1 MTLDF
6 FNRRRSWLLLTLLM
20 AAVWFGN
27 LEYRKLVR
35 PDEGRY
41 AEIAREMATSG
52 DWVTP
57 RLNDIKYFEKPA
69 LQYWITAGAYRL
81 FGEHHWTARLWS
93 ALTGFLGI
101 LFSAFAATRLFGR
114 EAGLLTAAVLG
125 SSLLYTLIAHMNS
138 LDMGM
143 TFFMGGA
150 LMSFLLAQQDGASA
164 RANRLW
170 MHVAWAALAF
180 SVLSK
185 GLMGIVLPGAVL
197 VLYTLIERDFGLW
210 KRLHLFSGI
219 ALFMAIAAPWFIAV
233 SIVNPEFF
241 HFFFIHEHFER
252 FLTKTHGRYEPWWWF
267 IPVLAAGILPWLI
280 TLVDSMGR
288 AWKADTLKQNPHPN
302 PLPAPAR
309 SVSAGFP
316 LLRSDHGE
324 TGEGEKVSLR
334 NVRINGFK
342 PKRFLL
348 IWAVFIFVFFS
359 LSGSKLASYI
369 LPIFPALALLI
380 GEHLSR
386 IDGRRLFWQILP
398 VAFLAAAGLLLAPN
412 TVRFA
417 GNELARGQYAL
428 FANWLLAASAIWLV
442 GTVIALL
449 LSYRDKVRGAI
460 IVLACSSLIAAQV
473 LLTGHDSLSAT
484 RSDYAIAEQIKP
496 HLRPDAPFYSLEG
509 YDQTLTFYLK
519 RTVTLVAY
527 QDEMAFGIAQEP
539 DEQLPHK
546 WLPDIESFKQA
557 WVRQPYALAIMPHST
572 YQQLA
577 SQGLPMRVIARSID
591 KTAVTTP

>member
-1 MTLDF
+1 MAPDSV
-6 FNRRRSWLLLTLLM
+6 NIRRAWMLLVLLM

-101 LFSAFAATRLFGR
+101 FFTAFAASRLFGR
-114 EAGLLTAAVLG
+114 EAGLLSAAVLG

-150 LMSFLLAQQDGASA
+150 LMSFLLAQQDAASA
-164 RANRLW
+164 GSNRLW

-185 GLMGIVLPGAVL
+185 GLMGIVLPGAVI

-210 KRLHLFSGI
+210 KKLHLFSGI

-233 SIVNPEFF
+233 SIANPEFF

-252 FLTKTHGRYEPWWWF
+252 FLTKIHGRYEPWWWF
-267 IPVLAAGILPWLI
+267 IPVLVAGILPWLI
-280 TLVDSMGR
+280 TLIDAMAH
-288 AWKADTLKQNPHPN
+288 AWKVDESSPLPN
-302 PLPAPAR
+302 PLPLA
-309 SVSAGFP
+309 
-316 LLRSDHGE
+316 
-324 TGEGEKVSLR
+324 GEGAEVSLR
-334 NVRINGFK
+334 DVRTNRFK

-380 GEHLSR
+380 GDHLSR
-386 IDGRRLFWQILP
+386 IDGRRLFWQMLP
-398 VAFLAAAGLLLAPN
+398 VAFLAAAGLVLAPN
-412 TVRFA
+412 AVRFA
-417 GNELARGQYAL
+417 DNELARGQYAQ
-428 FANWLLAASAIWLV
+428 FANWLLAASAIWLA
-442 GTVIALL
+442 GTVVALL
-449 LSYRDKVRGAI
+449 LSCRDKVRAAI
-460 IVLACSSLIAAQV
+460 IVLACTSLIAAQI

-496 HLRPDAPFYSLEG
+496 HLRPGAPFYSLEG

-539 DEQLPHK
+539 HK
-546 WLPDIESFKQA
+546 WLPTIESFKQA
-557 WVRQPYALAIMPHST
+557 WVGQPYALAIMPHAT
-572 YQQLA
+572 YQQL
-577 SQGLPMRVIARSID
+577 SQQRLPMRVIARSVD
-591 KTAVTTP
+591 KIVVRTP

>member
-6 FNRRRSWLLLTLLM
+6 INRRRFWLLLTLLM

-27 LEYRKLVR
+27 IEYRKLVR

-41 AEIAREMATSG
+41 AEIAREMAASG
-52 DWVTP
+52 DWITP
-57 RLNDIKYFEKPA
+57 RLNGIKYFEKPA

-81 FGEHHWTARLWS
+81 FGEHNWTARLWS
-93 ALTGFLGI
+93 VLTGFLGI
-101 LFSAFAATRLFGR
+101 FFTAFAGRRLFGR
-114 EAGLLTAAVLG
+114 EAGLSSAAVLG
-125 SSLLYTLIAHMNS
+125 SSLLYTLIGHMNS
-138 LDMGM
+138 LDMGI

-150 LMSFLLAQQDGASA
+150 LMSFLLAQQDTASA
-164 RANRLW
+164 RSNRLW

-185 GLMGIVLPGAVL
+185 GLIGIVLPGAVL

-210 KRLHLFSGI
+210 KRVHLFSGM

-233 SIVNPEFF
+233 SIANPEFF

-252 FLTKTHGRYEPWWWF
+252 FLTKIHGRYEPWWWF
-267 IPVLAAGILPWLI
+267 IPMLVAGILPWLI
-280 TLVDSMGR
+280 PMIDSLAS
-288 AWKADTLKQNPHPN
+288 AWKVE
-302 PLPAPAR
+302 PASEQR
-309 SVSAGFP
+309 
-316 LLRSDHGE
+316 
-324 TGEGEKVSLR
+324 
-334 NVRINGFK
+334 FK

-359 LSGSKLASYI
+359 LSDSKLPSYI

-380 GEHLSR
+380 GERLSR

-398 VAFLAAAGLLLAPN
+398 IAFLAAAGMLLARN

-417 GNELARGQYAL
+417 GNELMRGQYAV
-428 FANWLLAASAIWLV
+428 FANWVLAASAIWLV
-442 GTVIALL
+442 GTVGALC

-473 LLTGHDSLSAT
+473 LMTGHDSLSAT

-496 HLRPDAPFYSLEG
+496 YLRPGAPFYSLEG

-539 DEQLPHK
+539 DK
-546 WLPDIESFKQA
+546 WLPTIESFKQA
-557 WVRQPYALAIMPHST
+557 WVRQPYALAIMPNGT
-572 YQQLA
+572 YQQL
-577 SQGLPMRVIARSID
+577 SQQGLPMRVIARSID
-591 KTAVTTP
+591 KTAVRTP

>member
-1 MTLDF
+1 MAPDSVNL
-6 FNRRRSWLLLTLLM
+6 RRAWMLLILIM

-27 LEYRKLVR
+27 IEYRKLVR

-41 AEIAREMATSG
+41 AEIAREMAASG

-69 LQYWITAGAYRL
+69 LQYWTTAAAYRL

-101 LFSAFAATRLFGR
+101 FFTAFAATRLFGR
-114 EAGLLTAAVLG
+114 EAGLLSAAVLG

-150 LMSFLLAQQDGASA
+150 LMSFLLAQQDGASKP
-164 RANRLW
+164 ANRLW

-197 VLYTLIERDFGLW
+197 VLYSLIERDFGLW

-219 ALFMAIAAPWFIAV
+219 LLFLAITAPWFIAV
-233 SIVNPEFF
+233 SIANPEFF

-267 IPVLAAGILPWLI
+267 IPILAAGILPWLI
-280 TLVDSMGR
+280 TLIDSMAR
-288 AWKADTLKQNPHPN
+288 AWKTDTPRQNPHPS
-302 PLPAPAR
+302 PLPQA
-309 SVSAGFP
+309 
-316 LLRSDHGE
+316 
-324 TGEGEKVSLR
+324 GEGEKVSLHD
-334 NVRINGFK
+334 VRINGFK

-398 VAFLAAAGLLLAPN
+398 MAFLATAGLILAPN
-412 TVRFA
+412 AVRFA

-428 FANWLLAASAIWLV
+428 FANWLMAASAIWLV
-442 GTVIALL
+442 GTVAALL

-460 IVLACSSLIAAQV
+460 IVLACSCLIAAQV

-496 HLRPDAPFYSLEG
+496 HLRPGVPFYSLEG

-539 DEQLPHK
+539 HK

-557 WVRQPYALAIMPHST
+557 WIQQPYALAIMNHST
-572 YQQLA
+572 FQRLA
-577 SQGLPMRVIARSID
+577 SQGLPMRVIARSVD
-591 KTAVTTP
+591 KIAVTTP

>member
-1 MTLDF
+1 MAPDSV
-6 FNRRRSWLLLTLLM
+6 NIRRAWMLLVLLM

-27 LEYRKLVR
+27 LEYRKLVK

-41 AEIAREMATSG
+41 AEISREMAASG

-57 RLNDIKYFEKPA
+57 RLNGIKYFEKPA
-69 LQYWITAGAYRL
+69 LQYWVTAGAYRL

-101 LFSAFAATRLFGR
+101 IFTAYAATRLFGR
-114 EAGLLTAAVLG
+114 ETGLLTAAVLG

-150 LMSFLLAQQDGASA
+150 LMSFLLAQQDAASA

-210 KRLHLFSGI
+210 KRLHLFSGLL
-219 ALFMAIAAPWFIAV
+219 LFMAIAAPWFIAV
-233 SIVNPEFF
+233 SIANPEFF

-267 IPVLAAGILPWLI
+267 IPVLAAGILPWIVTLI
-280 TLVDSMGR
+280 DTIVR
-288 AWKADTLKQNPHPN
+288 AWKVE
-302 PLPAPAR
+302 PAAEQR
-309 SVSAGFP
+309 
-316 LLRSDHGE
+316 
-324 TGEGEKVSLR
+324 
-334 NVRINGFK
+334 FK

-398 VAFLAAAGLLLAPN
+398 VAFLATAGLILAPN
-412 TVRFA
+412 AVRFA
-417 GNELARGQYAL
+417 GSELARGQYAV
-428 FANWLLAASAIWLV
+428 FASWLLAASAIWLV
-442 GTVIALL
+442 GTVAALL
-449 LSYRDKVRGAI
+449 LSYRDKVRSAI
-460 IVLACSSLIAAQV
+460 IVLACTSLIAAQV

-496 HLRPDAPFYSLEG
+496 HLRPGAPFYSLEG

-519 RTVTLVAY
+519 RSVTLVAY
-527 QDEMAFGIAQEP
+527 QDEMAFGLTQE
-539 DEQLPHK
+539 PHK

-557 WVRQPYALAIMPHST
+557 WGQQPYALAIMPHPT

-577 SQGLPMRVIARSID
+577 SQGLPMRVIARNID
-591 KTAVTTP
+591 KTAVTKP

>member
-6 FNRRRSWLLLTLLM
+6 FNRRRFWLLLTLLM

-41 AEIAREMATSG
+41 AEIAREMASSG
-52 DWVTP
+52 DRVTP

-69 LQYWITAGAYRL
+69 LQYWVTAGAYRL

-101 LFSAFAATRLFGR
+101 FFSAFAATRLFGR
-114 EAGLLTAAVLG
+114 EAGLFTAAVLG

-164 RANRLW
+164 RSNRLW

-233 SIVNPEFF
+233 SIANPEFF

-267 IPVLAAGILPWLI
+267 IPVLAAGILPWLV
-280 TLVDSMGR
+280 TLIDSMAR
-288 AWKADTLKQNPHPN
+288 AWKTDESSPLPN

-309 SVSAGFP
+309 SVPAESGSKAA
-316 LLRSDHGE
+316 RSGE
-324 TGEGEKVSLR
+324 TGEGAKVSLR
-334 NVRINGFK
+334 DDRIIGFK

-348 IWAVFIFVFFS
+348 IWAAFIFVFFS

-398 VAFLAAAGLLLAPN
+398 VAFLATAGLLLAPN
-412 TVRFA
+412 AVKFA
-417 GNELARGQYAL
+417 DNELARGQYAL

-496 HLRPDAPFYSLEG
+496 HLRPGAPFYSLEG

-539 DEQLPHK
+539 DK
-546 WLPDIESFKQA
+546 WLPTIESFKQA
-557 WVRQPYALAIMPHST
+557 WARQHYALAIMPHAT
-572 YQQLA
+572 YQQL
-577 SQGLPMRVIARSID
+577 SQQGLPMRVIARSVD

>member
-1 MTLDF
+1 MTLES
-6 FNRRRSWLLLTLLM
+6 FNRRRFWLLLTLLM

-41 AEIAREMATSG
+41 AEIAREMAASG

-57 RLNDIKYFEKPA
+57 RLNDFKYFEKPA
-69 LQYWITAGAYRL
+69 LQYWTTAGAYRL

-101 LFSAFAATRLFGR
+101 FFTAFAATRLFGR
-114 EAGLLTAAVLG
+114 EAGLFSAAVLG

-150 LMSFLLAQQDGASA
+150 LMSFLLAQQDGANP

-185 GLMGIVLPGAVL
+185 GLMGIVLPGAVI

-233 SIVNPEFF
+233 SIANPEFF

-252 FLTKTHGRYEPWWWF
+252 FLTKAHGRYQPWWWF
-267 IPVLAAGILPWLI
+267 IPVLVGGILPWFI
-280 TLVDSMGR
+280 TLVDSMAH
-288 AWKADTLKQNPHPN
+288 AWKVE
-302 PLPAPAR
+302 PA
-309 SVSAGFP
+309 SAQ
-316 LLRSDHGE
+316 R
-324 TGEGEKVSLR
+324 
-334 NVRINGFK
+334 FK

-348 IWAVFIFVFFS
+348 IWAVFIFIFFS
-359 LSGSKLASYI
+359 LSSSKLASYI

-380 GEHLSR
+380 GERLSR

-412 TVRFA
+412 AVRFA
-417 GNELARGQYAL
+417 DNELTRGQYAV
-428 FANWLLAASAIWLV
+428 FANWLLAASAVWLV
-442 GTVIALL
+442 GTIAALC
-449 LSYRDKVRGAI
+449 LSYRDKVRGAVF
-460 IVLACSSLIAAQV
+460 VLAISSLIAAQV
-473 LLTGHDSLSAT
+473 LITGHDSLSAT
-484 RSDYAIAEQIKP
+484 RSDYKIAEQIKP
-496 HLRPDAPFYSLEG
+496 HLRPGAPFYSLEG

-539 DEQLPHK
+539 DK
-546 WLPDIESFKQA
+546 WLPTIESFKQA
-557 WVRQPYALAIMPHST
+557 WVQQPYALAIMPHGT
-572 YQQLA
+572 YQQL
-577 SQGLPMRVIARSID
+577 SQQGLPMRVIARSVD
-591 KTAVTTP
+591 KTAVSTL

>member
-1 MTLDF
+1 MAPDSV
-6 FNRRRSWLLLTLLM
+6 NIRRAWMLLFLLM

-101 LFSAFAATRLFGR
+101 FFTAFAATRLFGR
-114 EAGLLTAAVLG
+114 EAGLLSAAVLG

-150 LMSFLLAQQDGASA
+150 LMSFLLAQQDAASA

-233 SIVNPEFF
+233 SIANPEFF

-267 IPVLAAGILPWLI
+267 IPVLAAGILPWII
-280 TLVDSMGR
+280 TLIDSMAR
-288 AWKADTLKQNPHPN
+288 AWKVE
-302 PLPAPAR
+302 PAAEQR
-309 SVSAGFP
+309 
-316 LLRSDHGE
+316 
-324 TGEGEKVSLR
+324 
-334 NVRINGFK
+334 FK

-442 GTVIALL
+442 GTVGALL

-460 IVLACSSLIAAQV
+460 IALACSSLIAAQI

-496 HLRPDAPFYSLEG
+496 HLRPGAPFYSLEG

-527 QDEMAFGIAQEP
+527 QDEMAFGLAQEP
-539 DEQLPHK
+539 EKLLPHK

-557 WVRQPYALAIMPHST
+557 WVRQPYALAIMPHAT
-572 YQQLA
+572 YQQL
-577 SQGLPMRVIARSID
+577 SQQGLPMRVIARSVD

>member
-6 FNRRRSWLLLTLLM
+6 FNRRRFWLLLALLM
-20 AAVWFGN
+20 TAVWFGN
-27 LEYRKLVR
+27 LEYRKLVK

-41 AEIAREMATSG
+41 AEIAREMAASG

-57 RLNDIKYFEKPA
+57 RLNGIKYFEKPA
-69 LQYWITAGAYRL
+69 LQYWVTAGAYRL

-101 LFSAFAATRLFGR
+101 FFTAYAATRLFGR

-150 LMSFLLAQQDGASA
+150 LMSFLLAQQDAASA

-185 GLMGIVLPGAVL
+185 GLMGIVLPGAAL

-210 KRLHLFSGI
+210 KRLHLFSGLL
-219 ALFMAIAAPWFIAV
+219 LFMAIAAPWFIAI
-233 SIVNPEFF
+233 SIANPEFF

-267 IPVLAAGILPWLI
+267 IPVLAAGILPWIVTLI
-280 TLVDSMGR
+280 DTMVR
-288 AWKADTLKQNPHPN
+288 AWKVE
-302 PLPAPAR
+302 PAAEQR
-309 SVSAGFP
+309 
-316 LLRSDHGE
+316 
-324 TGEGEKVSLR
+324 
-334 NVRINGFK
+334 FK

-398 VAFLAAAGLLLAPN
+398 VAFLATAGLILAPN
-412 TVRFA
+412 AVRFA
-417 GNELARGQYAL
+417 GSELAREQYAV
-428 FANWLLAASAIWLV
+428 FANWLLAASAIWLI
-442 GTVIALL
+442 GTVAALL
-449 LSYRDKVRGAI
+449 LSYRDKVRSAI

-496 HLRPDAPFYSLEG
+496 HLRPGAPFFSLEG

-519 RTVTLVAY
+519 RTMTLVAY
-527 QDEMAFGIAQEP
+527 QDEMAFGLTQE
-539 DEQLPHK
+539 PHK

-557 WVRQPYALAIMPHST
+557 WAQQPYALSIMPHET

-577 SQGLPMRVIARSID
+577 SQGLPMRVIARNID
-591 KTAVTTP
+591 KTAVTKP

>member
-6 FNRRRSWLLLTLLM
+6 FNRRRFWLLLTLLM

-69 LQYWITAGAYRL
+69 LQYWVTAGAYHL

-101 LFSAFAATRLFGR
+101 VFTAYAATRLFGR
-114 EAGLLTAAVLG
+114 EAGLLSAAVLG

-150 LMSFLLAQQDGASA
+150 LMSFLLAQQDAASA

-185 GLMGIVLPGAVL
+185 GLMGIVLPGAVI

-233 SIVNPEFF
+233 SIANPEFF

-267 IPVLAAGILPWLI
+267 IPILAAGILPWFI
-280 TLVDSMGR
+280 PLVDSLIR
-288 AWKADTLKQNPHPN
+288 AWKVE
-302 PLPAPAR
+302 PAAQQR
-309 SVSAGFP
+309 
-316 LLRSDHGE
+316 
-324 TGEGEKVSLR
+324 
-334 NVRINGFK
+334 FK

-380 GEHLSR
+380 GDHLSR

-398 VAFLAAAGLLLAPN
+398 VAFLAAAGLILAPN

-417 GNELARGQYAL
+417 DNELARGQYAL

-442 GTVIALL
+442 GTVAALL

-460 IVLACSSLIAAQV
+460 IVLACTSLIAAQV

-484 RSDYAIAEQIKP
+484 RSDFAIAEQIKP
-496 HLRPDAPFYSLEG
+496 HLRPGAPFYSLEG

-539 DEQLPHK
+539 HK

-557 WVRQPYALAIMPHST
+557 WIRQPYALAIMPHAT
-572 YQQLA
+572 YQQL
-577 SQGLPMRVIARSID
+577 SQKGLPMRVIARSVD
-591 KTAVTTP
+591 KTAVTTL

>member
-6 FNRRRSWLLLTLLM
+6 FNRRRFWLLLTLLM
-20 AAVWFGN
+20 TAVWFGN
-27 LEYRKLVR
+27 IEYRKLVR

-41 AEIAREMATSG
+41 AEIAREMAASG
-52 DWVTP
+52 DWITP
-57 RLNDIKYFEKPA
+57 RLNGIKYFEKPA
-69 LQYWITAGAYRL
+69 LQYWVTAGAYRL
-81 FGEHHWTARLWS
+81 FGEHNWTARLWS

-101 LFSAFAATRLFGR
+101 FFTAFAARRLFGR
-114 EAGLLTAAVLG
+114 EAGLSSAAVLG
-125 SSLLYTLIAHMNS
+125 SSLLYALIGHMNS
-138 LDMGM
+138 LDMGI

-150 LMSFLLAQQDGASA
+150 LMSFLLAQQDAASA
-164 RANRLW
+164 RSNRLW

-185 GLMGIVLPGAVL
+185 GLIGIVLPGAVL

-219 ALFMAIAAPWFIAV
+219 ALFMAIAAPWFVTV
-233 SIVNPEFF
+233 SVVNPEFF

-252 FLTKTHGRYEPWWWF
+252 FLTKIHGRYEPWWWF
-267 IPVLAAGILPWLI
+267 IPMLVAGILPWLI
-280 TLVDSMGR
+280 PMIDSLAH
-288 AWKADTLKQNPHPN
+288 AWKVETSSPLPN

-309 SVSAGFP
+309 NVPAESGSKAA
-316 LLRSDHGE
+316 RSGE
-324 TGEGEKVSLR
+324 TGEGADVSLR
-334 NVRINGFK
+334 DVCHNGFK

-359 LSGSKLASYI
+359 LSDSKLPSYI

-380 GEHLSR
+380 GERLSR

-398 VAFLAAAGLLLAPN
+398 IAFLAAAGLLLAPK

-417 GNELARGQYAL
+417 GNELMRGQYAI
-428 FANWLLAASAIWLV
+428 FAHWVLAASAIWLV
-442 GTVIALL
+442 GTVGALL
-449 LSYRDKVRGAI
+449 LSCRDKVRGAI

-473 LLTGHDSLSAT
+473 LMTGHDSLSAT

-496 HLRPDAPFYSLEG
+496 YLRPGAPFYSLEG

-539 DEQLPHK
+539 DK
-546 WLPDIESFKQA
+546 WLPTIESFKQA
-557 WVRQPYALAIMPHST
+557 WVRQPYALAIMPNNT
-572 YQQLA
+572 YQQL
-577 SQGLPMRVIARSID
+577 SQQGLPMRVIAHSID
-591 KTAVTTP
+591 KTAVRTL

>member
-1 MTLDF
+1 M
-6 FNRRRSWLLLTLLM
+6 NIRRAWMLLVLLM

-69 LQYWITAGAYRL
+69 LQYWVTAGAYRL

-101 LFSAFAATRLFGR
+101 LFTAFAATRLFGR
-114 EAGLLTAAVLG
+114 EAGLLSAAVLG

-150 LMSFLLAQQDGASA
+150 LLSFLLAQQDAASA
-164 RANRLW
+164 RASRLW

-219 ALFMAIAAPWFIAV
+219 LLFMAIAAPWFIAV
-233 SIVNPEFF
+233 SIANPEFF

-267 IPVLAAGILPWLI
+267 IPILAAGILPWLI
-280 TLVDSMGR
+280 PLVDSLIR
-288 AWKADTLKQNPHPN
+288 AWKTE
-302 PLPAPAR
+302 PAAQQR
-309 SVSAGFP
+309 
-316 LLRSDHGE
+316 
-324 TGEGEKVSLR
+324 
-334 NVRINGFK
+334 FK

-380 GEHLSR
+380 GDHLSR

-398 VAFLAAAGLLLAPN
+398 VAFLATAGLILAPN

-417 GNELARGQYAL
+417 DNELARGQYAL

-442 GTVIALL
+442 GTVAALL
-449 LSYRDKVRGAI
+449 LSCRDKVRSAI
-460 IVLACSSLIAAQV
+460 IVLACTSLIAAQV

-496 HLRPDAPFYSLEG
+496 HLRPGAPFYSLEG

-539 DEQLPHK
+539 HK

-557 WVRQPYALAIMPHST
+557 WILQPYALAIMPHGT
-572 YQQLA
+572 YQQL
-577 SQGLPMRVIARSID
+577 SQQGLPMRVIARSVD
-591 KTAVTTP
+591 KTAVRTP

>member
-1 MTLDF
+1 MAPDSV
-6 FNRRRSWLLLTLLM
+6 NIRRAWMLLFLLM

-101 LFSAFAATRLFGR
+101 FFTAFAATRLFGR
-114 EAGLLTAAVLG
+114 EAGLLSAAVLG

-150 LMSFLLAQQDGASA
+150 LMSFLLAQQDAASA

-233 SIVNPEFF
+233 SIANPEFF

-267 IPVLAAGILPWLI
+267 IPVLAAGILPWII
-280 TLVDSMGR
+280 TLIDSMAR
-288 AWKADTLKQNPHPN
+288 AWKVE
-302 PLPAPAR
+302 PAAEQR
-309 SVSAGFP
+309 
-316 LLRSDHGE
+316 
-324 TGEGEKVSLR
+324 
-334 NVRINGFK
+334 FK

-442 GTVIALL
+442 GTVGALL

-460 IVLACSSLIAAQV
+460 IALACSSLIAAQI

-496 HLRPDAPFYSLEG
+496 HLRPGAPFYSLEG

-527 QDEMAFGIAQEP
+527 QDEMAFGLAQEP
-539 DEQLPHK
+539 EKLLPHK

-557 WVRQPYALAIMPHST
+557 WVRQPYALAIMPHAT
-572 YQQLA
+572 YQQL
-577 SQGLPMRVIARSID
+577 SQQGLPMRVIAHSVD

>member
-1 MTLDF
+1 MTHDF
-6 FNRRRSWLLLTLLM
+6 FNRRPFWLLLTLLM
-20 AAVWFGN
+20 AVVWFGN
-27 LEYRKLVR
+27 LDYRKLVR

-41 AEIAREMATSG
+41 AEIAREMAASG

-57 RLNDIKYFEKPA
+57 RLNGIKYFEKPA

-93 ALTGFLGI
+93 ALTGFIGI
-101 LFSAFAATRLFGR
+101 FFTAFAARRLFGR
-114 EAGLLTAAVLG
+114 EAGLLAAAVLG
-125 SSLLYTLIAHMNS
+125 SNLLYTLIGHMNS

-143 TFFMGGA
+143 TFFMGLA
-150 LMSFLLAQQDGASA
+150 LMSFLLAQQDSASA
-164 RANRLW
+164 RANRRW
-170 MHVAWAALAF
+170 MHVAWSALGFA
-180 SVLSK
+180 VLSK

-197 VLYTLIERDFGLW
+197 VLYTLIERDFALW
-210 KRLHLFSGI
+210 KKLHLFSGTL
-219 ALFMAIAAPWFIAV
+219 LFLAISAPWFIAV
-233 SIVNPEFF
+233 SVANPEFF

-267 IPVLAAGILPWLI
+267 IPVLAAGILPWLV
-280 TLVDSMGR
+280 TLADSLAR
-288 AWKADTLKQNPHPN
+288 AWKAQ
-302 PLPAPAR
+302 PAVTER
-309 SVSAGFP
+309 F
-316 LLRSDHGE
+316 R
-324 TGEGEKVSLR
+324 
-334 NVRINGFK
+334 

-380 GEHLSR
+380 GERLSR
-386 IDGRRLFWQILP
+386 IEGRRLFWQILP

-412 TVRFA
+412 AVRFA
-417 GNELARGQYAL
+417 GSELARGQYAL
-428 FANWLLAASAIWLV
+428 FAKWLMVAAAIWLA
-442 GTVIALL
+442 GTVVALL
-449 LSYRDKVRGAI
+449 LSYRDKVRGAA

-496 HLRPDAPFYSLEG
+496 YLRPGAPFYSLEG

-539 DEQLPHK
+539 HK
-546 WLPDIESFKQA
+546 WLPDIASFKQA
-557 WVRQPYALAIMPHST
+557 WIQEPYALAIMPNST

>member
-1 MTLDF
+1 MSGDTSIKPLSLEFRMTLDF
-6 FNRRRSWLLLTLLM
+6 FNRRPFWVLLTLLM
-20 AAVWFGN
+20 AVVWFGN
-27 LEYRKLVR
+27 LDYRKLVR

-41 AEIAREMATSG
+41 AEIAREMAASG
-52 DWVTP
+52 NWVTP
-57 RLNDIKYFEKPA
+57 RLNGIKYFEKPA
-69 LQYWITAGAYRL
+69 LQYWVTAGAYRL

-93 ALTGFLGI
+93 ALTGFIGI
-101 LFSAFAATRLFGR
+101 FFTAFAARRLFGR
-114 EAGLLTAAVLG
+114 EAGLLAAAVLG
-125 SSLLYTLIAHMNS
+125 SSLLYTLIGHMNS

-143 TFFMGGA
+143 TFFMGLA
-150 LMSFLLAQQDGASA
+150 LMSFLLAQQDSASA
-164 RANRLW
+164 RANRRW
-170 MHVAWAALAF
+170 MHVAWSALGFA
-180 SVLSK
+180 VLSK

-197 VLYTLIERDFGLW
+197 VLYTLIERDFALW
-210 KRLHLFSGI
+210 KKLHLFSGTL
-219 ALFMAIAAPWFIAV
+219 LFLAISAPWFIAV
-233 SIVNPEFF
+233 SVANPEFF

-267 IPVLAAGILPWLI
+267 IPVLAAGILPWLV
-280 TLVDSMGR
+280 TLADSLAR
-288 AWKADTLKQNPHPN
+288 AWKAQ
-302 PLPAPAR
+302 PAVTER
-309 SVSAGFP
+309 F
-316 LLRSDHGE
+316 R
-324 TGEGEKVSLR
+324 
-334 NVRINGFK
+334 

-380 GEHLSR
+380 GERLSR
-386 IDGRRLFWQILP
+386 IEGRRLFWQILP

-412 TVRFA
+412 AVRFA
-417 GNELARGQYAL
+417 GSELARGQYAL
-428 FANWLLAASAIWLV
+428 FAKWLMVAAAIWLA
-442 GTVIALL
+442 GTVVALL
-449 LSYRDKVRGAI
+449 LSYRDKVRGAA

-496 HLRPDAPFYSLEG
+496 YLRPGAPFYSLEG

-539 DEQLPHK
+539 HK
-546 WLPDIESFKQA
+546 WLPDIASFKQA
-557 WVRQPYALAIMPHST
+557 WIQEPYALAIMPNST

-591 KTAVTTP
+591 KTAVRTR

>member
-1 MTLDF
+1 MLLVLIMT
-6 FNRRRSWLLLTLLM
+6 
-20 AAVWFGN
+20 AVWFGN
-27 LEYRKLVR
+27 IEYRKLVR

-52 DWVTP
+52 DWITP

-69 LQYWITAGAYRL
+69 LQYWTTAAAYRL

-93 ALTGFLGI
+93 ALTGFIGI
-101 LFSAFAATRLFGR
+101 LFTAFAATRLFGR
-114 EAGLLTAAVLG
+114 ETGLLSAAVLG

-150 LMSFLLAQQDGASA
+150 LMSFLLAQQDGASKST
-164 RANRLW
+164 NRLW

-185 GLMGIVLPGAVL
+185 GLMGIVLPGAVI

-219 ALFMAIAAPWFIAV
+219 ALFMVITAPWFIAV
-233 SIVNPEFF
+233 SIANPEFF

-267 IPVLAAGILPWLI
+267 IPVLAAGILPWLV
-280 TLVDSMGR
+280 TLVDSMAR
-288 AWKADTLKQNPHPN
+288 AWKTDESSPLPN
-302 PLPAPAR
+302 PLPPA
-309 SVSAGFP
+309 
-316 LLRSDHGE
+316 
-324 TGEGEKVSLR
+324 GEGAEVSLR
-334 NVRINGFK
+334 NTCHHGFK

-380 GEHLSR
+380 GDHLSR

-417 GNELARGQYAL
+417 DNELARGQYAL
-428 FANWLLAASAIWLV
+428 FANWLLAASAIWLA
-442 GTVIALL
+442 GTVVALL
-449 LSYRDKVRGAI
+449 LSYRDKVRGSI
-460 IVLACSSLIAAQV
+460 VVLACTSLISTQV

-496 HLRPDAPFYSLEG
+496 HLRPGVPFYSLSG

-519 RTVTLVAY
+519 RTLTLVEY

-539 DEQLPHK
+539 DK
-546 WLPDIESFKQA
+546 WLPTIESFKQA
-557 WVRQPYALAIMPHST
+557 WVLQPYALAIMPHST
-572 YQQLA
+572 FQQL
-577 SQGLPMRVIARSID
+577 SQQGLPMRVIGRSVD
-591 KTAVTTP
+591 KTAVTTK

>member
-6 FNRRRSWLLLTLLM
+6 FNRRRFWLLLTLLM

-52 DWVTP
+52 DWITP

-101 LFSAFAATRLFGR
+101 FFTAFAATRLFGR
-114 EAGLLTAAVLG
+114 EAGLLSAAVLG

-150 LMSFLLAQQDGASA
+150 LMSFLLAQQDGASKP
-164 RANRLW
+164 ANRLW

-185 GLMGIVLPGAVL
+185 GLMGIVLPGAVI

-233 SIVNPEFF
+233 SVANPEFF

-267 IPVLAAGILPWLI
+267 IPILAAGILPWLI
-280 TLVDSMGR
+280 TLIDSLAR
-288 AWKADTLKQNPHPN
+288 AWKVE
-302 PLPAPAR
+302 PAA
-309 SVSAGFP
+309 AQ
-316 LLRSDHGE
+316 
-324 TGEGEKVSLR
+324 
-334 NVRINGFK
+334 GFK

-380 GEHLSR
+380 GDHLSR

-398 VAFLAAAGLLLAPN
+398 VAFLATAGLILAPN
-412 TVRFA
+412 AIRFA
-417 GNELARGQYAL
+417 DNELARGQYAV

-442 GTVIALL
+442 GTVAALL
-449 LSYRDKVRGAI
+449 LSCRDKVRDAI

-484 RSDYAIAEQIKP
+484 RSDHAIAEQIKP
-496 HLRPDAPFYSLEG
+496 HLRPGVPFYSLEG

-539 DEQLPHK
+539 QK
-546 WLPDIESFKQA
+546 WLPDIDSFKQA
-557 WVRQPYALAIMPHST
+557 WLQQPYALAIMPHAT
-572 YQQLA
+572 YQQL
-577 SQGLPMRVIARSID
+577 SQQGLPMRVIARSVD

>member
-6 FNRRRSWLLLTLLM
+6 FNRRRFWLLLALLM

-69 LQYWITAGAYRL
+69 LQYWVTAGAYRL

-101 LFSAFAATRLFGR
+101 FFTAFAATRLFGR

-150 LMSFLLAQQDGASA
+150 LMSFLLAQQDAASA

-233 SIVNPEFF
+233 SIANPEFF

-267 IPVLAAGILPWLI
+267 IPMLAAGILPWII
-280 TLVDSMGR
+280 TLIDSMAR
-288 AWKADTLKQNPHPN
+288 AWKVE
-302 PLPAPAR
+302 PAAEQR
-309 SVSAGFP
+309 
-316 LLRSDHGE
+316 
-324 TGEGEKVSLR
+324 
-334 NVRINGFK
+334 FK

-398 VAFLAAAGLLLAPN
+398 VAFLATAGLILAPN
-412 TVRFA
+412 AVRFA

-442 GTVIALL
+442 GTVAALL
-449 LSYRDKVRGAI
+449 LSYRDKVRSAI
-460 IVLACSSLIAAQV
+460 IVLACTSLIAAQV

-496 HLRPDAPFYSLEG
+496 HLRPGAPFYSLEG

-527 QDEMAFGIAQEP
+527 QDEMAFGLAQEP
-539 DEQLPHK
+539 P
-546 WLPDIESFKQA
+546 
-557 WVRQPYALAIMPHST
+557 
-572 YQQLA
+572 
-577 SQGLPMRVIARSID
+577 
-591 KTAVTTP
+591 

>member
-1 MTLDF
+1 MAPDSV
-6 FNRRRSWLLLTLLM
+6 NRRRAWMLLILLM

-41 AEIAREMATSG
+41 AEIAREMAASG
-52 DWVTP
+52 DWITP
-57 RLNDIKYFEKPA
+57 RLNGIKYFEKPA

-101 LFSAFAATRLFGR
+101 FFAAFAATRLFGR
-114 EAGLLTAAVLG
+114 EAGLLSAAVLG

-150 LMSFLLAQQDGASA
+150 LMSFLLAQQDGASKP
-164 RANRLW
+164 ANRLW

-185 GLMGIVLPGAVL
+185 GLMGIVLPGAVI

-233 SIVNPEFF
+233 SIANPEFF

-280 TLVDSMGR
+280 TLIDSLAH
-288 AWKADTLKQNPHPN
+288 AWKVE
-302 PLPAPAR
+302 PAAQQ
-309 SVSAGFP
+309 
-316 LLRSDHGE
+316 H
-324 TGEGEKVSLR
+324 
-334 NVRINGFK
+334 FK

-398 VAFLAAAGLLLAPN
+398 VAFLATAGLLLAPN

-417 GNELARGQYAL
+417 DNELARGQYAV

-442 GTVIALL
+442 GTIAALL
-449 LSYRDKVRGAI
+449 LSYRDKTRGAI

-496 HLRPDAPFYSLEG
+496 HLRPGAPFYSLEG

-519 RTVTLVAY
+519 RTVTLVNY

-539 DEQLPHK
+539 DK
-546 WLPDIESFKQA
+546 WLPDIETFKQA
-557 WVRQPYALAIMPHST
+557 WVRQPYALAIMPHAT
-572 YQQLA
+572 YQQLS
-577 SQGLPMRVIARSID
+577 SQGLPMRVIARSVD
-591 KTAVTTP
+591 KIAVTTL

>member
-1 MTLDF
+1 MVPDSV
-6 FNRRRSWLLLTLLM
+6 NRRRAWMLLILIM

-101 LFSAFAATRLFGR
+101 FFTAFAATRLFGR
-114 EAGLLTAAVLG
+114 EAGLLSAAVLG

-164 RANRLW
+164 HTNRLW

-219 ALFMAIAAPWFIAV
+219 ALFLAITAPWFIAV
-233 SIVNPEFF
+233 SIANPEFF

-280 TLVDSMGR
+280 TLVDSMVR
-288 AWKADTLKQNPHPN
+288 SWKVDASN
-302 PLPAPAR
+302 PLPL
-309 SVSAGFP
+309 AGG
-316 LLRSDHGE
+316 RAE
-324 TGEGEKVSLR
+324 ASLR
-334 NVRINGFK
+334 DDRIIGFK

-398 VAFLAAAGLLLAPN
+398 VAFLAAAGLILAPN
-412 TVRFA
+412 AVRFA
-417 GNELARGQYAL
+417 GNELARGQYAV

-442 GTVIALL
+442 GTVAALL
-449 LSYRDKVRGAI
+449 LSYRNKVRAAI
-460 IVLACSSLIAAQV
+460 IVLAGTSLIAAQV

-484 RSDYAIAEQIKP
+484 RSDHAIAEQIKP
-496 HLRPDAPFYSLEG
+496 HLRPGAPFFSLEG

-519 RTVTLVAY
+519 RTVTLVAF
-527 QDEMAFGIAQEP
+527 QDEMAFGLAQE
-539 DEQLPHK
+539 PHK
-546 WLPDIESFKQA
+546 WLPTIESFKQA
-557 WVRQPYALAIMPHST
+557 WVQQPYALAIMPHST
-572 YQQLA
+572 FQQL
-577 SQGLPMRVIARSID
+577 SQQGLPMRVIARSVD
-591 KTAVTTP
+591 KTAVRTP

>member
-1 MTLDF
+1 MAPDSV
-6 FNRRRSWLLLTLLM
+6 NRRRAWMLLILLM

-41 AEIAREMATSG
+41 AEIAREMAASG
-52 DWVTP
+52 DWITP
-57 RLNDIKYFEKPA
+57 RLNGIKYFEKPA

-101 LFSAFAATRLFGR
+101 FFAAFAATRLFGR
-114 EAGLLTAAVLG
+114 EAGLLSAAVLG

-150 LMSFLLAQQDGASA
+150 LMSFLLAQQDGASKP
-164 RANRLW
+164 ANRLW

-185 GLMGIVLPGAVL
+185 GLMGIVLPGAVI

-233 SIVNPEFF
+233 SIANPEFF

-280 TLVDSMGR
+280 TLIDSLAH
-288 AWKADTLKQNPHPN
+288 AWKVE
-302 PLPAPAR
+302 PAAQQ
-309 SVSAGFP
+309 
-316 LLRSDHGE
+316 H
-324 TGEGEKVSLR
+324 
-334 NVRINGFK
+334 FK

-398 VAFLAAAGLLLAPN
+398 VAFLATAGLLLAPN

-417 GNELARGQYAL
+417 DNELARGQYAV

-442 GTVIALL
+442 GTIAALL
-449 LSYRDKVRGAI
+449 LSYRDKTRGAI

-496 HLRPDAPFYSLEG
+496 HLRPGAPFYSLEG

-519 RTVTLVAY
+519 RTVTLVNY

-539 DEQLPHK
+539 DK
-546 WLPDIESFKQA
+546 WLPDIETFKQA
-557 WVRQPYALAIMPHST
+557 WVRQPYALAIMPHAT
-572 YQQLA
+572 YQQLS
-577 SQGLPMRVIARSID
+577 SQGLPMRVIARSVD
-591 KTAVTTP
+591 KTAVTTL

>member
-1 MTLDF
+1 M
-6 FNRRRSWLLLTLLM
+6 LLILLM

-41 AEIAREMATSG
+41 AEIAREMAASG
-52 DWVTP
+52 DWITP
-57 RLNDIKYFEKPA
+57 RLNGIKYFEKPA

-101 LFSAFAATRLFGR
+101 FFAAFAATRLFGR
-114 EAGLLTAAVLG
+114 EAGLLSAAVLG

-150 LMSFLLAQQDGASA
+150 LMSFLLAQQDGASKP
-164 RANRLW
+164 ANRLW

-185 GLMGIVLPGAVL
+185 GLMGIVLPGAVI

-219 ALFMAIAAPWFIAV
+219 ALFMAIAAPWLIAV
-233 SIVNPEFF
+233 SIANPEFF

-280 TLVDSMGR
+280 TLIDSLAH
-288 AWKADTLKQNPHPN
+288 AWKVE
-302 PLPAPAR
+302 PAAQQ
-309 SVSAGFP
+309 
-316 LLRSDHGE
+316 H
-324 TGEGEKVSLR
+324 
-334 NVRINGFK
+334 FK

-398 VAFLAAAGLLLAPN
+398 VAFLATAGLILAPN
-412 TVRFA
+412 AVRFA
-417 GNELARGQYAL
+417 GNELARGQYAV
-428 FANWLLAASAIWLV
+428 FANWLLAASAIWLAGAV
-442 GTVIALL
+442 GALL

-496 HLRPDAPFYSLEG
+496 HLRPGAPFYSLEG

-519 RTVTLVAY
+519 RTVTLVNY

-539 DEQLPHK
+539 DK
-546 WLPDIESFKQA
+546 WLPDIETFKQT
-557 WVRQPYALAIMPHST
+557 WVRQPYALAIMPHAT
-572 YQQLA
+572 YQQLS
-577 SQGLPMRVIARSID
+577 SQGLPMRVIARSVD
-591 KTAVTTP
+591 KTAVTTL

>member
-1 MTLDF
+1 MAPDSV
-6 FNRRRSWLLLTLLM
+6 NIRRAWMLLFLLM

-101 LFSAFAATRLFGR
+101 LFTAFAATRLFGR

-150 LMSFLLAQQDGASA
+150 LMSFLLAQQDASA

-233 SIVNPEFF
+233 SIANPEFF

-267 IPVLAAGILPWLI
+267 IPVLAAGILPWII
-280 TLVDSMGR
+280 TLIDSMAR
-288 AWKADTLKQNPHPN
+288 AWKVE
-302 PLPAPAR
+302 PAAEQR
-309 SVSAGFP
+309 
-316 LLRSDHGE
+316 
-324 TGEGEKVSLR
+324 
-334 NVRINGFK
+334 FK

-442 GTVIALL
+442 GTVAALC

-460 IVLACSSLIAAQV
+460 IALACSSLIAAQI

-496 HLRPDAPFYSLEG
+496 HLRPGAPIYSLEG

-527 QDEMAFGIAQEP
+527 QDEMAFGLAQEP
-539 DEQLPHK
+539 EKLLPHK

-577 SQGLPMRVIARSID
+577 SQGLPMRVIARSVD

>member
-6 FNRRRSWLLLTLLM
+6 FNRRPFWLLLTLLM
-20 AAVWFGN
+20 AVVWFGN
-27 LEYRKLVR
+27 IEYRKLVR

-41 AEIAREMATSG
+41 AEIAREMASSG

-57 RLNDIKYFEKPA
+57 RLNGIKYFEKPA

-81 FGEHHWTARLWS
+81 FGEHNWTARLWS

-101 LFSAFAATRLFGR
+101 FFTAFAARRLFGR
-114 EAGLLTAAVLG
+114 KAGLLSAAVLG
-125 SSLLYTLIAHMNS
+125 SSLLYTLIGHMNS
-138 LDMGM
+138 LDMGI

-150 LMSFLLAQQDGASA
+150 LMSFLLAQQDAASA
-164 RANRLW
+164 RSNRLW

-185 GLMGIVLPGAVL
+185 GLIGIVLPGAVL

-219 ALFMAIAAPWFIAV
+219 LLFMAIAAPWFIAV
-233 SIVNPEFF
+233 SIANPEFF

-252 FLTKTHGRYEPWWWF
+252 FLTKIHGRYEPWWWF
-267 IPVLAAGILPWLI
+267 IPMLVAGILPWLI
-280 TLVDSMGR
+280 PLIDSLAH
-288 AWKADTLKQNPHPN
+288 AWKVE
-302 PLPAPAR
+302 PAAEQR
-309 SVSAGFP
+309 
-316 LLRSDHGE
+316 
-324 TGEGEKVSLR
+324 
-334 NVRINGFK
+334 FK

-359 LSGSKLASYI
+359 LSDSKLPSYI

-380 GEHLSR
+380 GERFSR

-398 VAFLAAAGLLLAPN
+398 VAFLSAAGMLLAHN

-417 GNELARGQYAL
+417 GNELTRGQYAV
-428 FANWLLAASAIWLV
+428 FANWLLAASAIWLA
-442 GTVIALL
+442 GTVGALF
-449 LSYRDKVRGAI
+449 LSYRDNVRGAI

-473 LLTGHDSLSAT
+473 LMTGHDSLSAT

-496 HLRPDAPFYSLEG
+496 YLRPGVPFYSLEG

-539 DEQLPHK
+539 DK
-546 WLPDIESFKQA
+546 WLPTIESFKQA
-557 WVRQPYALAIMPHST
+557 WVRQPYALAIMPNAT
-572 YQQLA
+572 YQQL
-577 SQGLPMRVIARSID
+577 SQQGLPMRVIAHSID

>member
-6 FNRRRSWLLLTLLM
+6 FNRRRFWLLLTLLM

-57 RLNDIKYFEKPA
+57 RLNGIKYFEKPA
-69 LQYWITAGAYRL
+69 LQYWVTAGAYRL

-101 LFSAFAATRLFGR
+101 LFTAFAATRLFGR
-114 EAGLLTAAVLG
+114 EAGLLSAAVLG

-150 LMSFLLAQQDGASA
+150 LMSFLLAQQDAASA
-164 RANRLW
+164 RTNRLW

-185 GLMGIVLPGAVL
+185 GLMGIVLPGAVI

-219 ALFMAIAAPWFIAV
+219 LLFMAIAAPWFIAV
-233 SIVNPEFF
+233 SIANPEFF

-267 IPVLAAGILPWLI
+267 IPILAAGILPWLI
-280 TLVDSMGR
+280 PLIDSMAR
-288 AWKADTLKQNPHPN
+288 AWKSE
-302 PLPAPAR
+302 PAAPQR
-309 SVSAGFP
+309 
-316 LLRSDHGE
+316 
-324 TGEGEKVSLR
+324 
-334 NVRINGFK
+334 FK

-348 IWAVFIFVFFS
+348 IWAVFIFIFFS
-359 LSGSKLASYI
+359 LSGSKLASYV

-380 GEHLSR
+380 GDHLSR

-398 VAFLAAAGLLLAPN
+398 VAFLATAGLILAPN
-412 TVRFA
+412 AVRFA
-417 GNELARGQYAL
+417 DNELTRGQYAV

-442 GTVIALL
+442 GTVAALL
-449 LSYRDKVRGAI
+449 LSCRDKVRNAI

-496 HLRPDAPFYSLEG
+496 HLRPGAPFYSLEG

-539 DEQLPHK
+539 HK

-557 WVRQPYALAIMPHST
+557 WVQQPYAQAIMPHAT
-572 YQQLA
+572 YQQL
-577 SQGLPMRVIARSID
+577 SQQGLPMRVIARSVD
-591 KTAVTTP
+591 KTAVRTP

>member
-6 FNRRRSWLLLTLLM
+6 SNRRRFWLLLTLLM

-93 ALTGFLGI
+93 GLTGFLGI
-101 LFSAFAATRLFGR
+101 FFTAFAATRLFGR
-114 EAGLLTAAVLG
+114 EAGLLSAAVLG

-150 LMSFLLAQQDGASA
+150 LMSFLLAQQDAASA

-170 MHVAWAALAF
+170 MHVAWAALAL

-185 GLMGIVLPGAVL
+185 GLMGIVLPGAVI

-210 KRLHLFSGI
+210 KRLQLFSGI

-233 SIVNPEFF
+233 SIANPEFF

-252 FLTKTHGRYEPWWWF
+252 FLTQTHGRYEPWWWF
-267 IPVLAAGILPWLI
+267 IPVLAAGILPWLF
-280 TLVDSMGR
+280 TLIDAMAR
-288 AWKADTLKQNPHPN
+288 AWKVDTSKPN
-302 PLPAPAR
+302 
-309 SVSAGFP
+309 SSFP
-316 LLRSDHGE
+316 LFGGRLGWGLARWNSH
-324 TGEGEKVSLR
+324 VSTPSLALPLQGGG
-334 NVRINGFK
+334 NKSGFK

-398 VAFLAAAGLLLAPN
+398 VAFLAMAGLLLAPN
-412 TVRFA
+412 AVRFA
-417 GNELARGQYAL
+417 DNELARGQYAL

-442 GTVIALL
+442 GTVIALC

-496 HLRPDAPFYSLEG
+496 HLRPGAPFYSLEG

-519 RTVTLVAY
+519 RTVTLVNY
-527 QDEMAFGIAQEP
+527 QDEMAFGIAQE
-539 DEQLPHK
+539 PHK

-557 WVRQPYALAIMPHST
+557 WVQQPYALAIMSHGT
-572 YQQLA
+572 YQQL
-577 SQGLPMRVIARSID
+577 SQQGLPMRVIARSVD

>member
-1 MTLDF
+1 MAADTVNL
-6 FNRRRSWLLLTLLM
+6 RRAWMLLVLLM

-41 AEIAREMATSG
+41 AEIPREMVASG

-57 RLNDIKYFEKPA
+57 RLNGIKYFEKPA

-101 LFSAFAATRLFGR
+101 FFTAFAATRLFGR
-114 EAGLLTAAVLG
+114 EAGLFAASVLG

-150 LMSFLLAQQDGASA
+150 LMSFLLAQQDGASKPT
-164 RANRLW
+164 NRLW

-210 KRLHLFSGI
+210 KRLHLVSGI

-233 SIVNPEFF
+233 SIANPEFF

-267 IPVLAAGILPWLI
+267 IPVLAAGILPWI
-280 TLVDSMGR
+280 VTLVDSMVR
-288 AWKADTLKQNPHPN
+288 AWKAE
-302 PLPAPAR
+302 PAAQQR
-309 SVSAGFP
+309 
-316 LLRSDHGE
+316 
-324 TGEGEKVSLR
+324 
-334 NVRINGFK
+334 FK

-398 VAFLAAAGLLLAPN
+398 VAFLATAGLILAPN
-412 TVRFA
+412 AVRFA
-417 GNELARGQYAL
+417 GNELARGQYAV
-428 FANWLLAASAIWLV
+428 FTNWLLAASAIWLAGAV
-442 GTVIALL
+442 GALY

-460 IVLACSSLIAAQV
+460 IVLACTSLIAAQA

-484 RSDYAIAEQIKP
+484 RSDFAIAEQIKP
-496 HLRPDAPFYSLEG
+496 HLRPGAPFYSLEG

-527 QDEMAFGIAQEP
+527 QDEMAFGLSQE
-539 DEQLPHK
+539 PHK

-572 YQQLA
+572 YRQLA
-577 SQGLPMRVIARSID
+577 GQGLPMRVIARSVD

>member
-1 MTLDF
+1 MAPDSV
-6 FNRRRSWLLLTLLM
+6 NIRRAWMLLVLLM
-20 AAVWFGN
+20 AAIWFGN
-27 LEYRKLVR
+27 LEYRKLVK

-57 RLNDIKYFEKPA
+57 RLNGIKYFEKPA
-69 LQYWITAGAYRL
+69 LQYWVTAGAYRL

-101 LFSAFAATRLFGR
+101 FFTAFAATRLFGR
-114 EAGLLTAAVLG
+114 EAGLLAAAVLG

-150 LMSFLLAQQDGASA
+150 LMSFLLAQQDAASKP
-164 RANRLW
+164 ANRLW

-210 KRLHLFSGI
+210 KKLHLFSGI

-233 SIVNPEFF
+233 SIANPEFF

-267 IPVLAAGILPWLI
+267 IPVLAAGILPWIVTLI
-280 TLVDSMGR
+280 DTMVR
-288 AWKADTLKQNPHPN
+288 AWKVE
-302 PLPAPAR
+302 PAAEQR
-309 SVSAGFP
+309 
-316 LLRSDHGE
+316 
-324 TGEGEKVSLR
+324 
-334 NVRINGFK
+334 FK

-348 IWAVFIFVFFS
+348 IWAVFIFIFFS

-398 VAFLAAAGLLLAPN
+398 VAFLATAGLILAPN
-412 TVRFA
+412 AVRFA
-417 GNELARGQYAL
+417 GSELARGQYAV

-442 GTVIALL
+442 GTVAALL
-449 LSYRDKVRGAI
+449 LSYRDKVRGAV
-460 IVLACSSLIAAQV
+460 IVLACTSLIAAQV

-496 HLRPDAPFYSLEG
+496 HLRPGAPFYSLEG

-519 RTVTLVAY
+519 RTMTLVAY
-527 QDEMAFGIAQEP
+527 QDEMAFGLTQE
-539 DEQLPHK
+539 PHK

-577 SQGLPMRVIARSID
+577 SQGLPMRVIGRNID
-591 KTAVTTP
+591 KTAVSTP

>member
-1 MTLDF
+1 M
-6 FNRRRSWLLLTLLM
+6 LLVLLM

-52 DWVTP
+52 DWITP
-57 RLNDIKYFEKPA
+57 RLNGIKYFEKPA
-69 LQYWITAGAYRL
+69 LQYWITAGTYRL

-101 LFSAFAATRLFGR
+101 FFTAFAATRLFGR
-114 EAGLLTAAVLG
+114 EAGLLSAAVLG

-150 LMSFLLAQQDGASA
+150 LMSFLLAQQDAASA

-170 MHVAWAALAF
+170 MHIAWAALAF

-210 KRLHLFSGI
+210 KKLHLVSGI

-233 SIVNPEFF
+233 SIANPEFF

-267 IPVLAAGILPWLI
+267 IPVLAAGILPWIVTLI
-280 TLVDSMGR
+280 DSMVR
-288 AWKADTLKQNPHPN
+288 AWKAE
-302 PLPAPAR
+302 PAAQQR
-309 SVSAGFP
+309 
-316 LLRSDHGE
+316 
-324 TGEGEKVSLR
+324 
-334 NVRINGFK
+334 FK

-386 IDGRRLFWQILP
+386 IDGRRLFWQMLP
-398 VAFLAAAGLLLAPN
+398 VAFLATAGLILAPN
-412 TVRFA
+412 AVRFA
-417 GNELARGQYAL
+417 GNELARGQYAV
-428 FANWLLAASAIWLV
+428 FANWLLAASAIWLA
-442 GTVIALL
+442 GTVGALC

-460 IVLACSSLIAAQV
+460 IVLACTSLIAAQV

-484 RSDYAIAEQIKP
+484 RSDFAIAEQIKP
-496 HLRPDAPFYSLEG
+496 HLRPGAPFYSLEG

-527 QDEMAFGIAQEP
+527 QDEMAFGLTQE
-539 DEQLPHK
+539 PHK

-577 SQGLPMRVIARSID
+577 GQGLPMRVIARSVD

>member
-6 FNRRRSWLLLTLLM
+6 FNRRRFWLLLTLLM

-41 AEIAREMATSG
+41 AEIAREMAVSG

-101 LFSAFAATRLFGR
+101 FFTAFAATRLFGR
-114 EAGLLTAAVLG
+114 EAGLLSATVLG

-150 LMSFLLAQQDGASA
+150 LMSFLLAQQDGASKP
-164 RANRLW
+164 ANCLW

-185 GLMGIVLPGAVL
+185 GLMGIVLPGAVI

-210 KRLHLFSGI
+210 KKLHLLSGI
-219 ALFMAIAAPWFIAV
+219 ALFMTITAPWFIAV
-233 SIVNPEFF
+233 SIANPEFF

-280 TLVDSMGR
+280 TLIEAMAR
-288 AWKADTLKQNPHPN
+288 AWKVDASQQNS
-302 PLPAPAR
+302 PLPLQGGGNN
-309 SVSAGFP
+309 S
-316 LLRSDHGE
+316 
-324 TGEGEKVSLR
+324 
-334 NVRINGFK
+334 GFK

-380 GEHLSR
+380 GDHLSR
-386 IDGRRLFWQILP
+386 INGRRLFWQILP
-398 VAFLAAAGLLLAPN
+398 IIFLATAGLLLAPS

-417 GNELARGQYAL
+417 DNELARGQYAV
-428 FANWLLAASAIWLV
+428 FANWLMVASAIWLV
-442 GTVIALL
+442 GTVAALL

-460 IVLACSSLIAAQV
+460 IVLSCSSLIAAQV

-484 RSDYAIAEQIKP
+484 RSDYKIAEQIKP
-496 HLRPDAPFYSLEG
+496 HLRPGAPFYSLSG

-519 RTVTLVAY
+519 RTVTLVEY

-539 DEQLPHK
+539 HK
-546 WLPDIESFKQA
+546 WLPTIESFKQA
-557 WVRQPYALAIMPHST
+557 WVQQPYALAIMSHGT
-572 YQQLA
+572 YQQL
-577 SQGLPMRVIARSID
+577 SQQGLPMRVIARSVD

>member
-1 MTLDF
+1 MAPDSV
-6 FNRRRSWLLLTLLM
+6 NRRRAWMLLILLM

-41 AEIAREMATSG
+41 AEIAREMAASG
-52 DWVTP
+52 DWITP
-57 RLNDIKYFEKPA
+57 RLNGIKYFEKPA

-93 ALTGFLGI
+93 ALAGFLGI
-101 LFSAFAATRLFGR
+101 FFAAFAATRLFGR
-114 EAGLLTAAVLG
+114 EAGLLSAAVLG

-143 TFFMGGA
+143 TFFMGSA
-150 LMSFLLAQQDGASA
+150 LMSFLLAQQDGASKP
-164 RANRLW
+164 ANRLW

-185 GLMGIVLPGAVL
+185 GLMGIVLPGAVI

-233 SIVNPEFF
+233 SIANPEFF

-280 TLVDSMGR
+280 TLIDSLAH
-288 AWKADTLKQNPHPN
+288 AWKVE
-302 PLPAPAR
+302 PAAQQ
-309 SVSAGFP
+309 
-316 LLRSDHGE
+316 H
-324 TGEGEKVSLR
+324 
-334 NVRINGFK
+334 FK

-398 VAFLAAAGLLLAPN
+398 VAFLATAGLLLAPN

-417 GNELARGQYAL
+417 DNELARGQYAV

-442 GTVIALL
+442 GTIAALL
-449 LSYRDKVRGAI
+449 LSYRDKTRGAI

-496 HLRPDAPFYSLEG
+496 HLRPGAPFYSLEG

-519 RTVTLVAY
+519 RTVTLVNY

-539 DEQLPHK
+539 DK
-546 WLPDIESFKQA
+546 WLPDIETFKQA
-557 WVRQPYALAIMPHST
+557 WVRQPYALAIMPHAT
-572 YQQLA
+572 YQQLS
-577 SQGLPMRVIARSID
+577 SQGLPMRVIAHSVD
-591 KTAVTTP
+591 KTAVTTL

>member
-1 MTLDF
+1 MSPDSV
-6 FNRRRSWLLLTLLM
+6 NRRRAWMLLILLM

-41 AEIAREMATSG
+41 AEIAREMAASG
-52 DWVTP
+52 DWITP
-57 RLNDIKYFEKPA
+57 RLNGIKYFEKPA

-93 ALTGFLGI
+93 ALAGFLGI
-101 LFSAFAATRLFGR
+101 FFAAFAATRLFGR
-114 EAGLLTAAVLG
+114 EAGLLSAAVLG

-150 LMSFLLAQQDGASA
+150 LMSFLLAQQDGASKP
-164 RANRLW
+164 ANRLW

-185 GLMGIVLPGAVL
+185 GLMGIVLPGAVI

-219 ALFMAIAAPWFIAV
+219 ALFMAIAAPWLIAV
-233 SIVNPEFF
+233 SIANPEFF

-280 TLVDSMGR
+280 TLIDSLAH
-288 AWKADTLKQNPHPN
+288 AWKVE
-302 PLPAPAR
+302 PAAQQ
-309 SVSAGFP
+309 
-316 LLRSDHGE
+316 H
-324 TGEGEKVSLR
+324 
-334 NVRINGFK
+334 FK

-398 VAFLAAAGLLLAPN
+398 VAFLATAGLLLAPN

-417 GNELARGQYAL
+417 DNELARGQYAV

-442 GTVIALL
+442 GTIAALL
-449 LSYRDKVRGAI
+449 LSYRDKTRGAI

-496 HLRPDAPFYSLEG
+496 HLRPGAPFYSLEG

-519 RTVTLVAY
+519 RTVTLVNY

-539 DEQLPHK
+539 DK
-546 WLPDIESFKQA
+546 WLPDIETFKQA
-557 WVRQPYALAIMPHST
+557 WVRQPYALAIMPHAT
-572 YQQLA
+572 YQQLS
-577 SQGLPMRVIARSID
+577 SQGLPMRVIARSVD
-591 KTAVTTP
+591 KTAVTTL

>member
-1 MTLDF
+1 MT
-6 FNRRRSWLLLTLLM
+6 S
-20 AAVWFGN
+20 VWFGN

-41 AEIAREMATSG
+41 AEIAREMSTNG

-57 RLNDIKYFEKPA
+57 RLNNIKYFEKPA

-101 LFSAFAATRLFGR
+101 CFTAFAATRLFGR
-114 EAGLLTAAVLG
+114 EAGLLSAAVLG

-143 TFFMGGA
+143 TFFMDSA
-150 LMSFLLAQQDGASA
+150 LMSFLLAQQDSA
-164 RANRLW
+164 NARTNRLW

-185 GLMGIVLPGAVL
+185 GLMGIVLPGAAI
-197 VLYTLIERDFGLW
+197 VLYTLLERDFSLW
-210 KRLHLFSGI
+210 KRLHLLSGTAI
-219 ALFMAIAAPWFIAV
+219 FMAITAPWFITV
-233 SIVNPEFF
+233 SIANPEFF

-267 IPVLAAGILPWLI
+267 IPVLVGGILPWLI
-280 TLVDSMGR
+280 TLIDAMAQ
-288 AWKADTLKQNPHPN
+288 AWKVDTSKPN
-302 PLPAPAR
+302 
-309 SVSAGFP
+309 SSFP
-316 LLRSDHGE
+316 LQG
-324 TGEGEKVSLR
+324 GR
-334 NVRINGFK
+334 NKSGFK
-342 PKRFLL
+342 PRRFLL

-380 GEHLSR
+380 GDHLSR

-398 VAFLAAAGLLLAPN
+398 IAFLATAGLILAPN

-417 GNELARGQYAL
+417 DNELARGQYAV
-428 FANWLLAASAIWLV
+428 FGHWLLAASAIWLV
-442 GTVIALL
+442 GTVTALL
-449 LSYRDKVRGAI
+449 LSCRDKTRGAI

-496 HLRPDAPFYSLEG
+496 HLRPGAPFYSLEG

-527 QDEMAFGIAQEP
+527 QDEMAFGLAQEP
-539 DEQLPHK
+539 DK
-546 WLPDIESFKQA
+546 WLPTIEAFKQA
-557 WVRQPYALAIMPHST
+557 WIKQPYALAIMPHAT
-572 YQQLA
+572 FQQLA
-577 SQGLPMRVIARSID
+577 QQGLPMRVIAHSVD

>member
-1 MTLDF
+1 MAPDSV
-6 FNRRRSWLLLTLLM
+6 NIRRAWMLLFLLM

-57 RLNDIKYFEKPA
+57 RLNDIQYFEKPA

-101 LFSAFAATRLFGR
+101 FFTAFAATRLFGR
-114 EAGLLTAAVLG
+114 EAGLLSAAVLG

-150 LMSFLLAQQDGASA
+150 LMSFLLAQQDAASA

-197 VLYTLIERDFGLW
+197 VLYTLIEHDFGLW

-233 SIVNPEFF
+233 SIANPEFF

-267 IPVLAAGILPWLI
+267 IPVLAAGILPWII
-280 TLVDSMGR
+280 TLIDSMAR
-288 AWKADTLKQNPHPN
+288 AWKVE
-302 PLPAPAR
+302 PAAEQR
-309 SVSAGFP
+309 
-316 LLRSDHGE
+316 
-324 TGEGEKVSLR
+324 
-334 NVRINGFK
+334 FK

-442 GTVIALL
+442 GTVGALL

-460 IVLACSSLIAAQV
+460 IALACSSLIAAQI

-496 HLRPDAPFYSLEG
+496 HLRPGAPFYSLEG

-527 QDEMAFGIAQEP
+527 QDEMAFGLAQEP
-539 DEQLPHK
+539 EKLLPHK

-557 WVRQPYALAIMPHST
+557 WVRQPYALAIMPHAT
-572 YQQLA
+572 YQQL
-577 SQGLPMRVIARSID
+577 SQQGLPMRVIARSVD

>member
-1 MTLDF
+1 MSGGTHTQPAFLEFRMTLDF
-6 FNRRRSWLLLTLLM
+6 FNRRPFWLLLTLLM
-20 AAVWFGN
+20 AVVWFGN
-27 LEYRKLVR
+27 LDYRKLVR

-41 AEIAREMATSG
+41 AEIAREMAASG

-57 RLNDIKYFEKPA
+57 RLNGIKYFEKPA

-93 ALTGFLGI
+93 ALTGFIGI
-101 LFSAFAATRLFGR
+101 FFTYFAARRLFGR
-114 EAGLLTAAVLG
+114 EAGLLAAAVLG
-125 SSLLYTLIAHMNS
+125 SSLLYVLIGHMNS

-143 TFFMGGA
+143 TFFMGLA
-150 LMSFLLAQQDGASA
+150 LMSFLLAQQDSASA
-164 RANRLW
+164 RANRRW

-185 GLMGIVLPGAVL
+185 GLMGIVLPGAVV
-197 VLYTLIERDFGLW
+197 VLYTLIERDFALW
-210 KRLHLFSGI
+210 KKLHLVSGSL
-219 ALFMAIAAPWFIAV
+219 LFLAISAPWFIAV
-233 SIVNPEFF
+233 SVANPEFF

-252 FLTKTHGRYEPWWWF
+252 FLTKAHGRYEPWWWF
-267 IPVLAAGILPWLI
+267 IPVLAAGILPWLF
-280 TLVDSMGR
+280 TLADSLAR
-288 AWKADTLKQNPHPN
+288 AWKTETPKPNPHPS
-302 PLPAPAR
+302 PLPRA
-309 SVSAGFP
+309 
-316 LLRSDHGE
+316 
-324 TGEGEKVSLR
+324 GEGAKVSLR
-334 NVRINGFK
+334 DVRINGFK

-348 IWAVFIFVFFS
+348 IWAVFIFFFFS

-380 GEHLSR
+380 GERLSY
-386 IDGRRLFWQILP
+386 IEGRRLFWQILP

-412 TVRFA
+412 AVRFA
-417 GNELARGQYAL
+417 GSELARGQYAL
-428 FANWLLAASAIWLV
+428 YANWLTAAAAIWLAGAV
-442 GTVIALL
+442 AALL
-449 LSYRDKVRGAI
+449 LSYHDKVRGAA

-484 RSDYAIAEQIKP
+484 RSDYAIAQQIKP
-496 HLRPDAPFYSLEG
+496 YLRPGAPFYSLEG

-539 DEQLPHK
+539 HK
-546 WLPDIESFKQA
+546 WLPDIASFKRA
-557 WVRQPYALAIMPHST
+557 WTREPYALAIMPNST

-577 SQGLPMRVIARSID
+577 SQGLPMQVIARSLD

>member
-1 MTLDF
+1 MAPDTVNL
-6 FNRRRSWLLLTLLM
+6 RHAWMLLFLIM

-41 AEIAREMATSG
+41 AEIAREMAASG

-101 LFSAFAATRLFGR
+101 FFTAFAATRLFGR
-114 EAGLLTAAVLG
+114 EAGLLSAAVLG

-150 LMSFLLAQQDGASA
+150 LMSFLLAQQDGAST

-185 GLMGIVLPGAVL
+185 GLMGIVLPGAVI

-210 KRLHLFSGI
+210 KRLHLLSGI

-233 SIVNPEFF
+233 SIANPEFF

-267 IPVLAAGILPWLI
+267 IPILAAGILPWLI
-280 TLVDSMGR
+280 TLIDSLAR
-288 AWKADTLKQNPHPN
+288 AWKVG
-302 PLPAPAR
+302 PAA
-309 SVSAGFP
+309 AQQ
-316 LLRSDHGE
+316 
-324 TGEGEKVSLR
+324 
-334 NVRINGFK
+334 FK

-380 GEHLSR
+380 GDHLSR

-398 VAFLAAAGLLLAPN
+398 VAFLATAGLILAPN
-412 TVRFA
+412 AVRFA
-417 GNELARGQYAL
+417 DNELARGQYAQ

-442 GTVIALL
+442 GTIAALL

-496 HLRPDAPFYSLEG
+496 HLRPGAPFYSLEG

-519 RTVTLVAY
+519 RTVTLVNY
-527 QDEMAFGIAQEP
+527 QDEMAFGIAQE
-539 DEQLPHK
+539 PHK

-557 WVRQPYALAIMPHST
+557 WMQQSYALAIMPHAT
-572 YQQLA
+572 YQQLT
-577 SQGLPMRVIARSID
+577 SQGLPMRVIARSVD

>member
-1 MTLDF
+1 M
-6 FNRRRSWLLLTLLM
+6 LLILLM

-41 AEIAREMATSG
+41 AEIAREMAASG
-52 DWVTP
+52 DWITP
-57 RLNDIKYFEKPA
+57 RLNGIKYFEKPA

-93 ALTGFLGI
+93 ALAGFLGI
-101 LFSAFAATRLFGR
+101 FFAAFAATRLFGR
-114 EAGLLTAAVLG
+114 EAGLLSAAVLG
-125 SSLLYTLIAHMNS
+125 SSLLYTLIAHLNS

-143 TFFMGGA
+143 TFFMGSA
-150 LMSFLLAQQDGASA
+150 LMSFLLAQQDGASKP
-164 RANRLW
+164 ANRLW

-185 GLMGIVLPGAVL
+185 GLMGIVLPGAVI

-219 ALFMAIAAPWFIAV
+219 ALFMAIAAPWLIAV
-233 SIVNPEFF
+233 SIANPEFF

-280 TLVDSMGR
+280 TLIDSLAH
-288 AWKADTLKQNPHPN
+288 AWKVE
-302 PLPAPAR
+302 PAAQQ
-309 SVSAGFP
+309 
-316 LLRSDHGE
+316 H
-324 TGEGEKVSLR
+324 
-334 NVRINGFK
+334 FK

-398 VAFLAAAGLLLAPN
+398 VAFLATAGLLLAPN

-417 GNELARGQYAL
+417 DNELARGQYAV

-442 GTVIALL
+442 GTIA
-449 LSYRDKVRGAI
+449 
-460 IVLACSSLIAAQV
+460 
-473 LLTGHDSLSAT
+473 
-484 RSDYAIAEQIKP
+484 
-496 HLRPDAPFYSLEG
+496 
-509 YDQTLTFYLK
+509 
-519 RTVTLVAY
+519 
-527 QDEMAFGIAQEP
+527 
-539 DEQLPHK
+539 
-546 WLPDIESFKQA
+546 
-557 WVRQPYALAIMPHST
+557 
-572 YQQLA
+572 
-577 SQGLPMRVIARSID
+577 
-591 KTAVTTP
+591 

>member
-1 MTLDF
+1 M
-6 FNRRRSWLLLTLLM
+6 LLVLLM
-20 AAVWFGN
+20 TAVWFGN

-101 LFSAFAATRLFGR
+101 FFTAFAATRLFGR

-150 LMSFLLAQQDGASA
+150 LMSFLLAQQDAASA
-164 RANRLW
+164 RTNRLW

-185 GLMGIVLPGAVL
+185 GLMGIVLPGAVM
-197 VLYTLIERDFGLW
+197 VLYTFIERDFGLW

-219 ALFMAIAAPWFIAV
+219 LLFMAIAAPWFITV
-233 SIVNPEFF
+233 SIANPEFF

-280 TLVDSMGR
+280 TLIDSLAR
-288 AWKADTLKQNPHPN
+288 AWKVE
-302 PLPAPAR
+302 PAAAQR
-309 SVSAGFP
+309 
-316 LLRSDHGE
+316 
-324 TGEGEKVSLR
+324 
-334 NVRINGFK
+334 FK

-442 GTVIALL
+442 GTVVALL
-449 LSYRDKVRGAI
+449 LSYRDKVRAAI

-496 HLRPDAPFYSLEG
+496 HLRPGVPFYSLEG

-539 DEQLPHK
+539 HK

-557 WVRQPYALAIMPHST
+557 WVRQPYALAIMPHAT
-572 YQQLA
+572 YQQL
-577 SQGLPMRVIARSID
+577 SQQGLPMRVIARSVD